1 MLEFWPGWIGYF
13 PHKDYSLTRPL
24 LVQSERITFRAV
36 LNFSE
41 LLFLRCSE
49 YDTFLKD
56 YITGKSIPIPQ
67 TGNCAQKT
75 APSGFSP
82 DSAVLSVSRNC
93 VLTCMAAILAVLN
106 SYLFMQDQQR
116 MPSSI
121 IHSTKSDASS
131 DVKCFFRELPAGE
144 YTVSFSMVKKDFLT
158 DESAVS
164 PLNTAFPLD
173 ISHSPAFFFSL
184 RCGAPRSIIQDIV
197 EKSNEI
203 SICC

>member
-1 MLEFWPGWIGYF
+1 MRRTVPTPVSLSLSLYLEPLPVSYDKSSLRSDVYF
-13 PHKDYSLTRPL
+13 
-24 LVQSERITFRAV
+24 AV
-36 LNFSE
+36 N
-41 LLFLRCSE
+41 
-49 YDTFLKD
+49 

-173 ISHSPAFFFSL
+173 ISHSPAFCFLS
-184 RCGAPRSIIQDIV
+184 GAAHRHQLY
-197 EKSNEI
+197 
-203 SICC
+203 